1 MIVGEMKVVVDCY
14 WRSTKK
20 VDTAQLFN
28 LTADPSELTD
38 LAKTQ
43 PNDLQA
49 VLARLD
55 YWEQQSVE
63 PCAPP
68 SSPFPFT
75 RPTCLRWL
83 RPLRAADAVNGAE
96 RSCGNGKP
104 QSGATAGAPAGS
116 PPHCALSSPPPLP
129 ATPLAQSPRLS
140 CAGRWPVAGDVW
152 C

>member
-1 MIVGEMKVVVDCY
+1 MSKRCCVGRQAAMIVGEMKVVVDCY
-14 WRSTKK
+14 WRTTKK

-49 VLARLD
+49 VLARLE

-63 PCAPP
+63 PCAPLFFP
-68 SSPFPFT
+68 LPLHSPG
-75 RPTCLRWL
+75 WSDVAA
-83 RPLRAADAVNGAE
+83 PLAHADAVNGAE

-116 PPHCALSSPPPLP
+116 PPH
-129 ATPLAQSPRLS
+129 
-140 CAGRWPVAGDVW
+140 WDVW

>member
-14 WRSTKK
+14 WRTTKK

-49 VLARLD
+49 VLARLE

-63 PCAPP
+63 PCAP
-68 SSPFPFT
+68 
-75 RPTCLRWL
+75 
-83 RPLRAADAVNGAE
+83 
-96 RSCGNGKP
+96 
-104 QSGATAGAPAGS
+104 
-116 PPHCALSSPPPLP
+116 LSSPSPPP
-129 ATPLAQSPRLS
+129 SLARL
-140 CAGRWPVAGDVW
+140 A
-152 C
+152 

>member
-43 PNDLQA
+43 PKDVQRIE
-49 VLARLD
+49 ARLAH
-55 YWEQQSVE
+55 WEAQSVE
-63 PCAPP
+63 PYNMH
-68 SSPFPFT
+68 
-75 RPTCLRWL
+75 L
-83 RPLRAADAVNGAE
+83 DK
-96 RSCGNGKP
+96 SCGEGKP
-104 QSGATAGAPAGS
+104 QGS
-116 PPHCALSSPPPLP
+116 PPHWDS
-129 ATPLAQSPRLS
+129 
-140 CAGRWPVAGDVW
+140 W